1 LESGA
6 LDSQAGGAESGE
18 DADDQQQGRS
28 DTVEV
33 RERHFQSFKFGG
45 DRGGGVGAASM
56 GL

>member
-6 LDSQAGGAESGE
+6 LDSQARGAESGE

-45 DRGGGVGAASM
+45 DRGGRSGRRFD